1 MDYFDVSER
10 NMYYIKKLIMYKNF
24 KLSGFAVCFCCQ
36 ILTVFNVL
44 DAWLQMHWMLLWGIS
59 WTKGNVVRRS
69 FVMLLV
75 IVLISIYLK
84 KYLEHSKK
92 SSALQFKYLPVAYT
106 LRLSTEN
113 EKEKESKLVTSLISY
128 LRYA

>member
-1 MDYFDVSER
+1 
-10 NMYYIKKLIMYKNF
+10 
-24 KLSGFAVCFCCQ
+24 
-36 ILTVFNVL
+36 
-44 DAWLQMHWMLLWGIS
+44 
-59 WTKGNVVRRS
+59 
-69 FVMLLV
+69 MLLV

-84 KYLEHSKK
+84 KCLEHSKK